1 MTGDELWRAGRS
13 LAESRVAFRSDE
25 LTETTHLK
33 RAIFLDGFVEGYL
46 AAMHDVDERN
56 PFEGRQCKVIPDE
69 LAELY

>member
-33 RAIFLDGFVEGYL
+33 RAIFLDGFHPESKRSYTTLDGNP
-46 AAMHDVDERN
+46 RN
-56 PFEGRQCKVIPDE
+56 Q
-69 LAELY
+69 